1 MNSRFLLALGP
12 ELQKCASTLSIKW
25 GKRVTTMN
33 ENQENH
39 QNFVCG
45 WWDEEA
51 GHIILL
57 KKTGNSW
64 AVLQLPHLSC
74 LLRQSQ
80 IHSEKVINS
89 LRVLCSGT
97 CYKEAV
103 LLFGRFT
110 WNKLLQETTDEAVTN
125 ILGPWQPGTEFS
137 GPMKV
142 PPMEW
147 ESDSKKSRKI
157 LKVSLSILKNL
168 SSLGRELR
176 CCYHHNGTGDASDV
190 GKLLRETHLLWTKP
204 VSQKLHN
211 LIQK

>member
-33 ENQENH
+33 ENQANH
-39 QNFVCG
+39 QNFACC

-74 LLRQSQ
+74 LLLNLRYIQRKWWTVSEFCAVGLVIRKLCFYLGDLPETNSCRKPQMRQWLIFWGPDSLGLSFQ
-80 IHSEKVINS
+80 DQRTCRLWNEKVTQRNLETFLKSASASWKTSLAWGENSDTVTFTMGQEMLQMQANSSEKVTS
-89 LRVLCSGT
+89 
-97 CYKEAV
+97 YEA
-103 LLFGRFT
+103 
-110 WNKLLQETTDEAVTN
+110 
-125 ILGPWQPGTEFS
+125 
-137 GPMKV
+137 
-142 PPMEW
+142 
-147 ESDSKKSRKI
+147 
-157 LKVSLSILKNL
+157 
-168 SSLGRELR
+168 
-176 CCYHHNGTGDASDV
+176 
-190 GKLLRETHLLWTKP
+190 